1 MNKKELFIWIRGS
14 IFIILV
20 LLYIITNRDIS
31 VIQRYIIDIC
41 ITLISIVWT
50 IVEVYEYE
58 RRKNENRRRK

>member
-14 IFIILV
+14 IFIILI

-31 VIQRYIIDIC
+31 VIQRYVIDIC

-58 RRKNENRRRK
+58 DRRRK

>member
-1 MNKKELFIWIRGS
+1 MSKKELFVWIRGS

-41 ITLISIVWT
+41 ITLISIAWT

-58 RRKNENRRRK
+58 RRKNEDN

>member
-1 MNKKELFIWIRGS
+1 MSKKELFVWIRGS

-50 IVEVYEYE
+50 VVEVYEYE
-58 RRKNENRRRK
+58 RRKNEDN

>member
-1 MNKKELFIWIRGS
+1 MNKRELFIWIRGS
-14 IFIILV
+14 IFITLI

-31 VIQRYIIDIC
+31 VIQRYVIDIC

-58 RRKNENRRRK
+58 DRRRK